1 MITYNDCATLLIWT
15 QQFLYKFRRF
25 RKFEELDPIELE
37 KVIQEGDNDY
47 NEDKSILS
55 FRDRLFKTFASDMK
69 VYFDMKGLVLDLTF
83 KKKTFWV
90 LKWGST

>member
-1 MITYNDCATLLIWT
+1 M
-15 QQFLYKFRRF
+15 
-25 RKFEELDPIELE
+25 
-37 KVIQEGDNDY
+37 IQEGDNDY

-90 LKWGST
+90 LK